1 MLAITHAAIA
11 FLILI
16 ITASHLQSKLRS
28 AYYLKI
34 PTTMNALEV
43 QLPQDI
49 PVEEARLLLMV
60 KLFETGKLSVGQAA
74 DLAGYSKPTFIE
86 LLGKLGVP
94 VIDYPPEELEQEL
107 NY

>member
-1 MLAITHAAIA
+1 
-11 FLILI
+11 
-16 ITASHLQSKLRS
+16 
-28 AYYLKI
+28 
-34 PTTMNALEV
+34 MNALEV

-60 KLFETGKLSVGQAA
+60 KLFEMGKLSVGQAA

-94 VIDYPPEELEQEL
+94 VIDYPPEELEQDLHKFSSETPSVTKAIAFI
-107 NY
+107 